1 MGKGYSFIILPR
13 EWSNSSNSNNS
24 VKSEVLTLTVVK
36 KNMNGNFTQLEKW
49 TKGKKKPKKGR

>member
-24 VKSEVLTLTVVK
+24 VKSEVK

-49 TKGKKKPKKGR
+49 TKRKKKPKKG